1 MGQFHVCLDGGLSR
15 KSDIEFD
22 DRLCDLIDLQS
33 GHWIDG
39 GICHCQTALEIR
51 ETDDD
56 ILFDRYDGADSLRTD
71 STVQDIFEYWIV

>member
-1 MGQFHVCLDGGLSR
+1 MGKLHVCMDSRLSW
-15 KSDIEFD
+15 KGDTKFS
-22 DRLCDLIDLQS
+22 DRLCHGIDPQS